1 MSSVPGIQHSTAI
14 SASISGNSV
23 EDFQGSQQEA
33 TSTSIEISPLQVRQ
47 RFQRSQQP
55 VLEQG
60 SPVQPSISTMNVS
73 QNNLH
78 NELRQ
83 SKKKL
88 EELLTWQESA
98 SWFKLRMLSLERI
111 EEIKQKIEKAKTL
124 LDDTLQ
130 LNTTDQLNVSE
141 REQALSLED
150 IRPIPL
156 KELKVFAQAVQVS
169 ITDIQAYLE
178 KNSLPEHTKLRWI
191 ARSLAVL
198 GGVAAGIMT
207 IEGFITR
214 HSLYVSV
221 TTTALTWLINECLIT
236 LLDIHTKYQ
245 VEDIKKL
252 KENVFSLTL
261 TDHIATRIKILKD
274 SASNQRDDDIR
285 NDIAH
290 ILVQVRGIYTMLN
303 SNNNSLSNTVVDNAL

>member
-1 MSSVPGIQHSTAI
+1 MSSIPGTQHSTAI
-14 SASISGNSV
+14 STSISGNPV

-47 RFQRSQQP
+47 RFQRNQQP
-55 VLEQG
+55 VVEQD
-60 SPVQPSISTMNVS
+60 SSVQSTISTMHVS

-78 NELRQ
+78 NALLESL
-83 SKKKL
+83 KKL
-88 EELLTWQESA
+88 EELSKWQENA
-98 SWFKLRMLSLERI
+98 SWFKLQMLSLKRI
-111 EEIKQKIEKAKTL
+111 EEIKQKIQKAKIL
-124 LDDTLQ
+124 LDETRQ

-169 ITDIQAYLE
+169 ITDIQVYLE
-178 KNSLPEHTKLRWI
+178 KNSLPEYTKLRWI
-191 ARSLAVL
+191 ARSLAAL
-198 GGVAAGIMT
+198 GGVAAGIM
-207 IEGFITR
+207 IIGGFITR
-214 HSLYVSV
+214 HSLYASV

-236 LLDIHTKYQ
+236 LLEMHAKYQ
-245 VEDIKKL
+245 IEDIKTL

-261 TDHIATRIKILKD
+261 TDNIATRIKILKD

-285 NDIAH
+285 NDIAS
-290 ILVQVRGIYTMLN
+290 ILAQVSEIYTMLS
-303 SNNNSLSNTVVDNAL
+303 SNNNSVGNTVVDNAP